1 MPEPPPA
8 ASDDDAVAHGVAID
22 GLLIGIDY
30 GLKRIGLAKG
40 STHLG
45 TADPLIVMRNTNGT
59 PEWATLDGIVDE
71 WQPVGFVIGLPLTA
85 EGEVQHL
92 TQVTR
97 GFGKR
102 VKKRY
107 QLPVFWM
114 DERYS
119 SMQASETLAQLR
131 HTGQRRKRTTREDVD
146 TLAAALIL
154 ERWFAR

>member
-1 MPEPPPA
+1 MPDLPQDAPPE
-8 ASDDDAVAHGVAID
+8 GVF
-22 GLLIGIDY
+22 IGIDF

-40 STHLG
+40 STQLG
-45 TADPLIVMRNTNGT
+45 TADPLCVMRNTNGT
-59 PEWATLDGIVDE
+59 PTWSTLDAVVAD
-71 WQPVGFVIGLPLTA
+71 WQPVAFVVGLPLTA
-85 EGEVQHL
+85 DGEVQEITHI
-92 TQVTR
+92 TR

-102 VKKRY
+102 CIKRY
-107 QLPVFWM
+107 ALPLFWM

-131 HTGQRRKRTTREDVD
+131 HTGQRRKRTRREDVD